1 MKGLEICAS
10 TWSSLWEK
18 RMVEY
23 LTDDGEL
30 VSKAAVVSFIVGG
43 GKVEIGAVHDVS
55 VKEVLKTG
63 KS

>member
-1 MKGLEICAS
+1 MKGLEICAR
-10 TWSSLWEK
+10 TWSSLGKK

-30 VSKAAVVSFIVGG
+30 VGKAAVVLFIASG